1 MGKTKVGI
9 IGSTGYVGLEL
20 IRLLINHKEIESLKI
35 GSGTF
40 LGENIVDIYPNLGYE
55 NIMICQD
62 NYNVIKNSDIVF
74 TCLPHGVSEEYVLE
88 AKKYGKKVIDLGA
101 DFRIKNKL
109 VYKKWYGVDFLD
121 EKLHDEAVYGLTE
134 IYEDKIKKSNIVANP
149 GCYPT
154 SVLLALVP
162 LLEADLIEVEDI
174 IIDSKSGLT
183 GSGRSLTQS
192 SHFIDVNENI
202 CAYNIGSHRH
212 TPEIEQYL
220 SLSCNKEV
228 RIVFTPSLIPV
239 NRGILSNI
247 YCFKKQSL
255 EFYKIHDKL
264 TEYYKNKPFVEI
276 LPIGKT
282 VSLKNSRF
290 SNKCVISL
298 HESKNRLVICST
310 VDNMIKGSAG
320 QAIQNMNIMLGFNEV
335 EGLKSIASFF

>member
-1 MGKTKVGI
+1 
-9 IGSTGYVGLEL
+9 
-20 IRLLINHKEIESLKI
+20 LKI

-202 CAYNIGSHRH
+202 W
-212 TPEIEQYL
+212 
-220 SLSCNKEV
+220 
-228 RIVFTPSLIPV
+228 
-239 NRGILSNI
+239 
-247 YCFKKQSL
+247 
-255 EFYKIHDKL
+255 
-264 TEYYKNKPFVEI
+264 
-276 LPIGKT
+276 
-282 VSLKNSRF
+282 
-290 SNKCVISL
+290 IS
-298 HESKNRLVICST
+298 
-310 VDNMIKGSAG
+310 
-320 QAIQNMNIMLGFNEV
+320 
-335 EGLKSIASFF
+335 